1 MRNEI
6 LYNQRKALGLTQQEV
21 SQLVGIHV
29 RQYQKFESGEIEMAS
44 ASLRITLTIC
54 DILNLDPHLFVV
66 PIQKEK

>member
-44 ASLRITLTIC
+44 AILRITLTIC
-54 DILNLDPHLFVV
+54 DLMN
-66 PIQKEK
+66 

>member
-21 SQLVGIHV
+21 SKRVGIHV
-29 RQYQKFESGEIEMAS
+29 RQYQKFESWEIEMAS

-54 DILNLDPHLFVV
+54 DLLNLDPHLFVA
-66 PIQKEK
+66 PISKEK

>member
-44 ASLRITLTIC
+44 ASLRITLTI
-54 DILNLDPHLFVV
+54 
-66 PIQKEK
+66 